1 MDSIEASI
9 ELADHLGDVAGAL
22 ALSLSTAPLG
32 AQSALPADGAELARK
47 LCSNCHGTDPDGG
60 APGRPDVPS
69 FRVIANRSQTT
80 PERLASAIILPHPEM
95 PGIGLT
101 RAETRAIIDYIMSL
115 KK

>member
-1 MDSIEASI
+1 MRKRVLMSTMA
-9 ELADHLGDVAGAL
+9 AAL
-22 ALSLSTAPLG
+22 AAV
-32 AQSALPADGAELARK
+32 LPAGDAKAQAVQLGDGAELARK
-47 LCSNCHGTDPDGG
+47 LCSNCHGTDAAGTG
-60 APGRPDVPS
+60 VSRTAEVPS
-69 FRVIANRSQTT
+69 FAAIAANPRTT